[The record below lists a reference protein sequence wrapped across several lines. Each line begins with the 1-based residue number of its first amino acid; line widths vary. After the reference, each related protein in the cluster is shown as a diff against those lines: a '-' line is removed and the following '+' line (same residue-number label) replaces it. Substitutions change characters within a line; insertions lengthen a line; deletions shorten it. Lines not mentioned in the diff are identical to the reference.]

1 MKSRK
6 VKGKRRQTERQKG
19 EIINEKQLSYFSAG
33 SFNNNNNNNNNKLDP
48 STQSSLFHVFV
59 GFNVESKIN
68 RRESILSSRREGND
82 E

>member
-33 SFNNNNNNNNNKLDP
+33 SFNNNNKLDP
-48 STQSSLFHVFV
+48 STQSSIFHVFV

-68 RRESILSSRREGND
+68 RRESILSSRREEND